1 MQIEVWSDVMC
12 PFCYIGKKKLEMA
25 LAQFAYRD
33 KVELVWKSFQLMPEI
48 QSGTAQKLE
57 KILIKKGI
65 THDQITEMNA
75 GVVQT
80 GKKVGIDFH
89 FDRVYASNTFHAHQ
103 LLHFA
108 KQNNKQHEAEEALF
122 HSFFTEGKNID
133 DISVLIEL
141 GDQIGID
148 TEAIRQVLENGFF
161 ADAVKNDINK
171 AQEIGIQGVPYF
183 IFDKS
188 EAVSGARDPYIF
200 LEVLAVTYAKWREK
214 NQIDLNT
221 FDNK

>member
-12 PFCYIGKKKLEMA
+12 PFCYIGKKKFEMA
-25 LAQFAYRD
+25 LAQFPYRD
-33 KVELVWKSFQLMPEI
+33 KVELVWKSFQLMPEL

-57 KILIKKGI
+57 KILIEEKGI

-89 FDRVYASNTFHAHQ
+89 FDRVYASNTFHAHR

-108 KQNNKQHEAEEALF
+108 KQNNKQHEAEEVLF
-122 HSFFTEGKNID
+122 HSFFTAGKNID
-133 DISVLIEL
+133 DISVLVDLCE
-141 GDQIGID
+141 QIGID
-148 TEAIRQVLENGFF
+148 TEALRQVLENGSF
-161 ADAVKNDINK
+161 ADAVKEDINR

-200 LEVLAVTYAKWREK
+200 LDVLAETYAKWEEK
-214 NQIDLNT
+214 NQSNFNT
-221 FDNK
+221 SNN